1 MKKIF
6 WLSLIVPLICSCK
19 FTGNSATPV
28 ATMAISDG
36 PGLINY
42 EYEDLGD
49 KLVSWENISL
59 IDREHYYVYFFSRT
73 CSHCQRIKNLMIA
86 KLLER
91 RIYYACEVTNSVR
104 FCSEMTDDVPPPRIC
119 IIGYPSIV
127 EVKYLEV
134 VKNVAGADEV
144 LSFINSK

>member
-1 MKKIF
+1 MRKF
-6 WLSLIVPLICSCK
+6 FYLILFIPLLCSCEISGSS
-19 FTGNSATPV
+19 TNTQQAT
-28 ATMAISDG
+28 TSDG

-42 EYEDLGD
+42 EYEDLGS
-49 KLVSWENISL
+49 KLVSWEDISL
-59 IDREHYYVYFFSRT
+59 IDKEHYYVYFFSRT
-73 CSHCQRIKNLMIA
+73 CSHCQRIKNLVIA
-86 KLLER
+86 KFLER

-104 FCSEMTDDVPPPRIC
+104 YCSEMTSDVPSPRIC

-134 VKNVAGADEV
+134 VKNVAGAEEV

>member
-6 WLSLIVPLICSCK
+6 WLSLIAPLICSCK
-19 FTGNSATPV
+19 FNGNSATLV
-28 ATMAISDG
+28 ATTGTPDG

-49 KLVSWENISL
+49 KLVSWENVSL
-59 IDREHYYVYFFSRT
+59 IDREHYYIYFFSRT

-91 RIYYACEVTNSVR
+91 RIYYACEVTNSVW
-104 FCSEMTDDVPPPRIC
+104 FCSEMTNDVPPPRIC
-119 IIGYPSIV
+119 IIGYPSII

-134 VKNVAGADEV
+134 INNVAGADEV